1 MVINT
6 FAPQMPTLNSD
17 IIRPQKS
24 PDSSPESTVIQDR
37 NVAPIPD
44 PRVVQQAD
52 ESSSGHLLQNPWYN
66 NQQSG
71 VAQQL
76 PAESARSTHE
86 PSLKGANPALNDAG
100 VREVQQ
106 LAQRDQEVRAH
117 EQAHLSA
124 AGSRATSGA
133 SFTYTEGPDGKRYA
147 TGGEVSVNTSP
158 VQGDPE
164 ATLRVAELIQRAALA
179 PAEPSAQD
187 RQVAVAAG
195 AMAQVA
201 SAEINQ
207 QRVDEM
213 QAMNAVAGGSSL
225 SPAVA
230 TGQPEAAS
238 AAAVVNVNTVI
249 DGSERSPAEVP
260 VERRDVQVQQRQQL
274 LESAYG
280 AVAKVTEE
288 GLRGGSSDR
297 AQPVASANNPAPA
310 AVASAGPEENQVAD
324 GVRSNEQA
332 AAVEVV
338 SQDESEAL
346 YSPVQITPLS
356 VAVDEVSV
364 AAEEAVRE
372 TSSDTREQQVKERQQ
387 LMEGIYSEVTQGLG
401 GEPRGTNLDYFL

>member
-52 ESSSGHLLQNPWYN
+52 EGSSGHLLQNPWYN
-66 NQQSG
+66 SQQSG
-71 VAQQL
+71 AAGQQ
-76 PAESARSTHE
+76 PDESARSTHE
-86 PSLKGANPALNDAG
+86 SPLKGANPALNDAG
-100 VREVQQ
+100 AREVQQ

-201 SAEINQ
+201 SAEIGR

-213 QAMNAVAGGSSL
+213 QAMNSVVDGSSQ
-225 SPAVA
+225 SVAAA
-230 TGQPEAAS
+230 TGQPQVAS

-274 LESAYG
+274 LERAYG
-280 AVAKVTEE
+280 AVVKATEE
-288 GLRGGSSDR
+288 DSVDR
-297 AQPVASANNPAPA
+297 AQPVVSANNPASA
-310 AVASAGPEENQVAD
+310 AVASVGSEKHQVAD

-332 AAVEVV
+332 AAVGVV

-346 YSPVQITPLS
+346 YSPVETAPLS
-356 VAVDEVSV
+356 VAVDEAPVT
-364 AAEEAVRE
+364 AEETARAA
-372 TSSDTREQQVKERQQ
+372 SSDTREQQVKERQQ
-387 LMEGIYSEVTQGLG
+387 LMEGVYSEVTQGLG